1 LQTRL
6 AGAFLFLPLL
16 ARLGFDQLVASA
28 GYPGSVMIPATSA
41 LLSLLLLK
49 LLDKE
54 RHSHVNDFNFD
65 QALGLFA
72 GLNILPKKS
81 FLSEYSYRTSRDN
94 QVALLKGWV
103 GGLAGL
109 LFPQADTFSVDFHPM
124 PHRGLDAE
132 LEQHFLSTQGRARPS
147 IMSFFALEHC
157 LKVMCYA
164 NANLTRDEQSGQVLQ
179 FVEFW
184 QQTTGRKPAWLYF
197 DSRVTTYPEL
207 EELDRRDISFVTI
220 RRRGEAIVRELLRRP
235 ATDWRRTVIDTPRR
249 RNTSM
254 RYIDEEVSLRGYK
267 GKIRQIAVAGLGKE
281 QPTLM
286 LSNNKVE
293 TARQVIIRYAG
304 RNRIEDGLGSCVN
317 FMHLDCLSSD
327 VRLNVDVDVAL
338 AVLASGCYRWLA
350 SQLKGYEQTSAKRL
364 YRLFV
369 ETAGGIEIQEGR
381 LLVYLARRSHIPI
394 LREAALDL
402 PPQPI
407 PWLGNL
413 CVSFSYS

>member
-6 AGAFLFLPLL
+6 AGVFLFLPLL

-28 GYPGSVMIPATSA
+28 GYPGSVMIPPTSA

-65 QALGLFA
+65 HALGLFA

-81 FLSEYSYRTSRDN
+81 FLSEYSYRTIRDN

-109 LFPQADTFSVDFHPM
+109 LFPQADTFSVDFHPI
-124 PHRGLDAE
+124 PHRGVDAE
-132 LEQHFLSTQGRARPS
+132 LERHFISTQGKARPS
-147 IMSFFALEHC
+147 IMTFFALEQQV
-157 LKVMCYA
+157 KVMCYS

-179 FVEFW
+179 FVDFW

-207 EELDRRDISFVTI
+207 EELNRRDISFVTI
-220 RRRGEAIVRELLRRP
+220 RRRGETIVRQLLRRP
-235 ATDWRRTVIDTPRR
+235 ATDWRQTVIDTPKRR
-249 RNTSM
+249 HTGV

-267 GKIRQIAVAGLGKE
+267 GKIRQIAVAGLGRE

-286 LSNNKVE
+286 LANNPEE
-293 TARQVIIRYAG
+293 TARKVIIRYAG
-304 RNRIEDGLGSCVN
+304 RNGVEDGLGSCVN
-317 FMHLDCLSSD
+317 FMHLDCLGSD

-338 AVLASGCYRWLA
+338 TVLASGCYRWLGR
-350 SQLKGYEQTSAKRL
+350 QLKGYEQTSAKHL

-369 ETAGGIEIQEGR
+369 ETAGGIEVQDDR
-381 LLVYLARRSHIPI
+381 VLVTLARRSHIPI

-402 PPQPI
+402 TPQPV
-407 PWLGNL
+407 PWLGNRHI
-413 CVSFSYS
+413 SFRYA